1 MPGLGLGLGLGV
13 WLGSGL
19 GLGFWLGFWLGLGL
33 GLGLGFGWRKAKARV
48 LVGVRVRVRV
58 ERGVPASL
66 PLGRLAADTQHEAT
80 RAELLPKGPDDGGA
94 DQLAPRLEQT
104 HLRGMA

>member
-1 MPGLGLGLGLGV
+1 MPGLGLGSGLGL

-19 GLGFWLGFWLGLGL
+19 GLGFWLGFWLGLW
-33 GLGLGFGWRKAKARV
+33 LGFGWRKAKARV
-48 LVGVRVRVRV
+48 RVGVRVRVRV
-58 ERGVPASL
+58 ERGLPASL